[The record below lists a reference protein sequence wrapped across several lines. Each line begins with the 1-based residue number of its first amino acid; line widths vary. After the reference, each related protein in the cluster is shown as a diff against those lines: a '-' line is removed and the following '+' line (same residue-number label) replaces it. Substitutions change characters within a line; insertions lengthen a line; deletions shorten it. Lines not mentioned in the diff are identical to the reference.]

1 MVVMEMLK
9 CICILSVTFL
19 HCIVCNFEKS
29 RSLSWTKVPEAIFVH
44 GCHGN
49 GIHTKFHFHALHGLQ
64 V

>member
-9 CICILSVTFL
+9 CTCILSVIFL
-19 HCIVCNFEKS
+19 HCIVCNEEVFLGK
-29 RSLSWTKVPEAIFVH
+29 KVPKAIFVH

-49 GIHTKFHFHALHGLQ
+49 GMHTKFHLHALHGLQ

>member
-19 HCIVCNFEKS
+19 HCIVAIL
-29 RSLSWTKVPEAIFVH
+29 RSEEVFLGQKVPEAIFVH

-49 GIHTKFHFHALHGLQ
+49 GIHTKFHFHALHGVQ